1 MLGAGADQF
10 QRQEGGVRLHQI
22 ITRMKRLPV
31 QHRIAHLRALLSVE
45 KPYSQRRCEL
55 EDLLQVEVLKQL
67 KRECRAA

>member
-1 MLGAGADQF
+1 M
-10 QRQEGGVRLHQI
+10 RLHQI

-31 QHRIAHLRALLSVE
+31 QHRIAHLRSLLAVE

-67 KRECRAA
+67 RKEIRAA